1 MSSRDGES
9 GFNKLINNNMK
20 IFMLNTLH
28 LIGST
33 NPKRADNIVSNSRV
47 IERDNKQPYF
57 ILNTNNKLN
66 N

>member
-1 MSSRDGES
+1 
-9 GFNKLINNNMK
+9 MK

-47 IERDNKQPYF
+47 IERENKPPYF
-57 ILNTNNKLN
+57 ILNSNKNKLN

>member
-1 MSSRDGES
+1 M
-9 GFNKLINNNMK
+9 KL
-20 IFMLNTLH
+20 FMLQTLQ

-33 NPKRADNIVSNSRV
+33 NPKRADNIVNNSRV
-47 IERDNKQPYF
+47 IERENKPPYF

>member
-1 MSSRDGES
+1 MR
-9 GFNKLINNNMK
+9 
-20 IFMLNTLH
+20 IFILQTLH

-33 NPKRADNIVSNSRV
+33 NPKRAENIVRNSRV
-47 IERDNKQPYF
+47 IERDNKPPYF